1 MMKALA
7 TPGTRFL
14 ISKSNQIM
22 KLSRRTR
29 TNGDVKMETSST
41 FQKEYRAWTKRD
53 YQILLVICKIAN
65 NAKHDISREFNRL
78 TLGADT

>member
-1 MMKALA
+1 
-7 TPGTRFL
+7 
-14 ISKSNQIM
+14 M

-53 YQILLVICKIAN
+53 LVICKIAN